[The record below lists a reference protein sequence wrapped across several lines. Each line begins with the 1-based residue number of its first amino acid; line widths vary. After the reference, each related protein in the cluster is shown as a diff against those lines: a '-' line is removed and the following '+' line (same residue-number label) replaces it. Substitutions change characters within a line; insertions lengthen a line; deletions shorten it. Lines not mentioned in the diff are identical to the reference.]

1 MKTPPDCLTV
11 TCPAC
16 GLLCDDIT
24 VSPQGDGLQ
33 VNTHGCGIAQ
43 DFFNQ
48 PNIAAQA
55 TIAGQPATL
64 AQAIQAAAQQISRAK
79 QRLFAGLGTDVQGM
93 RAVLSLAQQC
103 GAYLDHLHSQA
114 GLRNITM
121 MQQHGWQTTTLTEVK
136 QRADLI
142 VIVGS
147 DIASQHPRFFE
158 RILWQGDA
166 LFGQQLPQRRI
177 VFLGNAKLNSAQA
190 TSPSGVKAQHI
201 VCSDADLPN
210 AVSLLHGLLQAQ
222 PSPAQLTQAPLYK
235 DLSQLAEQ
243 LREAKYS
250 VLTWSAKQLSM
261 PHADLVIQQIT
272 QCVAALNQTTRSSAL
287 PLGGSDG
294 DYSVYQVNTWQ
305 TGYPIRN
312 RLLANPDPRQTL
324 AHGNAAYDP
333 YHFSA
338 EQLNAECDLLL
349 WISCFN
355 PIAPPPKPATAESQC
370 RIVIGHP
377 ALHSEPADIFIP
389 VRIAGLQQAG
399 TLFRMDSSVSLPIH
413 APRASDLASLASVLQ
428 QIQEACRVD

>member
-1 MKTPPDCLTV
+1 MNSPSDCMHI

-24 VSPQGDGLQ
+24 VSPQAHGMQ
-33 VNTHGCGIAQ
+33 VNTHGCDIAQ
-43 DFFNQ
+43 GFFSQ
-48 PNIAAQA
+48 PALAAQA
-55 TIAGQPATL
+55 TVAGQPVAL

-79 QRLFAGLGTDVQGM
+79 QRLFAGLGADVQGM

-142 VIVGS
+142 VVVGS

-177 VFLGNAKLNSAQA
+177 VFLGNAQLDSAQA
-190 TSPSGVKAQHI
+190 NSPSGAQAQHI

-222 PSPAQLTQAPLYK
+222 PIPAEIKQAPLYQALK
-235 DLSQLAEQ
+235 QLAEQ

-250 VLTWSAKQLSM
+250 VLTWSAKQLNM

-272 QCVAALNQTTRSSAL
+272 QCVAVLNQTTRSSAL

-312 RLLANPDPRQTL
+312 RLLANPDPRQAL

-333 YHFSA
+333 YHYSA

-355 PIAPPPKPATAESQC
+355 PIAPPPKPATAGSQC

-377 ALHSEPADIFIP
+377 ALQHEPADIFIP

-413 APRASDLASLASVLQ
+413 APQASSLSSLASVLQ